1 MKLNKLLC
9 LPLLFLSLLLLSSCA
24 TTGLASPATESDS
37 PVTLEIYWATWCS
50 WCKKEMAEL
59 DQATDYLLERGVEV
73 VAIQVDF
80 ADNDRGYS
88 FTLIQGNLPRGI
100 ASVPYH
106 RIFRGTDLSYESMGY
121 EPPNKLIKRA
131 LSVVNNQ

>member
-1 MKLNKLLC
+1 ML
-9 LPLLFLSLLLLSSCA
+9 LPLLILSAAVASCA
-24 TTGLASPATESDS
+24 PGQVAVPATNSDS

-59 DQATDYLLERGVEV
+59 DQANDYLNERGIEV
-73 VAIQVDF
+73 VAVQVDT
-80 ADNDRGYS
+80 APEDRGYS
-88 FTLIQGNLPRGI
+88 FTLVFGKLPRGI

-106 RIFRGTDLSYESMGY
+106 RIFRGTDLVYESMGY
-121 EPPNKLIKRA
+121 EAPNKLIKRA